1 MMFCKSHGGSAK
13 PSDCHFC
20 LSIEEDAYFSR
31 VEKVVSVARRARDE
45 AWVAGDS
52 NMVDRILNSL
62 HVAEA
67 AIEQGLR
74 GQDVRLK
81 TLTPEPTPEE
91 EAEEEGV
98 KGLYGDCQCADCY
111 MKMNC
116 YNPDGKLKMPDVIHM
131 IRQSYYLQKGAAME
145 MSCTE
150 AKLKEAQFSPNFWS
164 PSITEA
170 FMKRLCAE
178 GTFHRQ
184 THNTHQKKLEFLA
197 TRIGIVASD
206 LIKTNPL
213 DYEAKHMWGWKVAL
227 TSEERSELELLR
239 T

>member
-1 MMFCKSHGGSAK
+1 MFCKSHGGSAK
-13 PSDCHFC
+13 PSECHFC
-20 LSIEEDAYFSR
+20 VTIEEDAYFSR
-31 VEKVVSVARRARDE
+31 VEKVVSAARKARDE
-45 AWVAGDS
+45 AWAAGDS

-62 HVAEA
+62 YVAES

-81 TLTPEPTPEE
+81 TLAPEPTPKEE
-91 EAEEEGV
+91 VEVDGC
-98 KGLYGDCQCADCY
+98 GDYCQCVDCY

-131 IRQSYYLQKGAAME
+131 IRQSYYLEKGAAMQ

-150 AKLKEAQFSPNFWS
+150 AKLKEAQLSPNLWS

-170 FMKRLCAE
+170 FVKRLCAE
-178 GTFHRQ
+178 GTLHRQ
-184 THNTHQKKLEFLA
+184 THNTHQKKLDFLA
-197 TRIGIVASD
+197 TRTGITLSD
-206 LIKTNPL
+206 LMKTNPL
-213 DYEAKHMWGWKVAL
+213 DYEAKPADSTKFAQ
-227 TSEERSELELLR
+227 SR